1 MTETTPPNVLFV
13 IWDACRLDAAREHAN
28 FLNSLA
34 ADNLTFENAI
44 TPASWSL
51 PSHASLFTG
60 QYAHEHDIYRASD
73 SMDGV
78 TLFER
83 LHDRGYK
90 TYGVSGNGFVSHARN
105 LHRHVDE
112 LYYSSGQ
119 GPFIDGLTVYSHV
132 FGRQNRNQDLDA
144 VDASVDLLR
153 AIANH
158 DHPLKSLGNLSAV
171 GLNRVAANFPPL
183 QRLPHP
189 VFNPFQ
195 PFSYSPKKNTAKLR
209 EYLSDAESTRRPF
222 FMFAN
227 YMDAHRPYY
236 PPEEYQRAHLGR
248 KLPYD
253 EVRRLTDD
261 VTDPWEFAE
270 GVAAGSIDEADL
282 ETVRGLYTGEV
293 QSLDDH
299 LELLFAELER
309 RGLREDT
316 LVVVTADHGENLGE
330 ADEMGKRR
338 MGHHSSMSDVLL
350 RVPLVV
356 AHPDLEGR
364 SIEDVVSTKALFDL
378 FTGGHED
385 LLASGGRDLS
395 PLLPEDGVV
404 TSQYPAVGGEEL
416 YDRYPNAP
424 RDVLAER
431 VEDSAVA
438 GYTEEWRMVVDSTG
452 LRRAWHDGSPADAAD
467 APDRLVEAC
476 DDQLEALVGGDA
488 GDALTEDE
496 IEHLESLGY
505 I

>member
-1 MTETTPPNVLFV
+1 MTDTTPPNVLFV
-13 IWDACRLDAAREHAN
+13 IWDACRLDAARQNAN

-34 ADNLTFENAI
+34 ADNLSFENAV

-73 SMDGV
+73 SMESV

-132 FGRQNRNQDLDA
+132 FGRQNRNQDLDK
-144 VDASVDLLR
+144 VDATRDLLG
-153 AIANH
+153 AIAGH
-158 DHPLKSLGNLSAV
+158 EHPLKSLGNFFAV
-171 GLNRVAANFPPL
+171 GLNRVAANVPPL
-183 QRLPHP
+183 QRIPHP

-195 PFSYSPKKNTAKLR
+195 PFSYAPEKNTNKLR
-209 EYLSDAESTRRPF
+209 SYLSDAETAGRPF

-248 KLPYD
+248 TVPYD
-253 EVRRLTDD
+253 EIRRLTDD
-261 VTDPWEFAE
+261 VTDPWKFAE
-270 GVAAGSIDEADL
+270 GMAAGSIDEADL
-282 ETVRGLYTGEV
+282 ETVRGLYAGEV

-330 ADEMGKRR
+330 EDEMGKRR

-350 RVPLVV
+350 RVPLLVV
-356 AHPDLEGR
+356 HPDLKGR
-364 SIEDVVSTKALFDL
+364 SVEKVISTKSLFDL
-378 FTGGHED
+378 FTGGYET
-385 LLASGGRDLS
+385 LIESGGEDLS

-416 YDRYPNAP
+416 YERYPNAP
-424 RDVLAER
+424 RSVLAER

-438 GYTEEWRMVVDSTG
+438 GYTREWRMVVDSTG
-452 LRRAWHDGSPADAAD
+452 TRRAWREGAPANVDD
-467 APDRLVEAC
+467 APEELVAAC
-476 DDQLEALVGGDA
+476 DEQLEALVGGKREES
-488 GDALTEDE
+488 LTEEE
-496 IEHLESLGY
+496 ISHLESLGY